1 MEFDTRHGPIQRHKS
16 TVHRVKAQQ
25 GNFVFYFPAANK
37 LLSDVQYTKGD
48 DEFTHTKYTAVTCEP
63 DQFPLKYQLRATRNQ
78 RQTKIALVITM
89 YNETNDLFVKSMKAV
104 QKNIAYLCSK
114 DKWGPDGWKNF
125 LVVIVSDGRTKINPE
140 VMNTLAVMGCFVPG
154 LPRTSVNDLPVKVH
168 LFEFTTQVM
177 VDRTYDIKSH
187 ADNVFPM
194 QVCFVLKEKNAK
206 KINSHK
212 WFFNA
217 ICETIQPEVTMLLD
231 VGTKPSDT
239 SFYHLYEAFARDPK
253 VGGACGEIVAE
264 IGAWGS
270 KLINPLVASQN
281 FEYKMSNILDKPLES
296 VFGYISVL
304 PGAFS
309 AYRYSALKGRPLSQY
324 FLGEEPGADIF
335 TSNLYLAEDRIL
347 CFELVTK
354 KNEAWVLKYV
364 KVIGIL
370 RRVREPK
377 LMCRT
382 DCQNSYHNE
391 DDG

>member
-1 MEFDTRHGPIQRHKS
+1 MNQVCYHSPGCVSCSWLTINPVGWLHQLFGLVALQIHTPNFVNTKMEFDNRHGPIQRHKS

-25 GNFVFYFPAANK
+25 GNFVFFFPVSQK
-37 LLSDVQYTKGD
+37 LLVDVQYSKGD
-48 DEFTHTKYTAVTCEP
+48 DEYTHTKYTAVTCDP
-63 DQFPLKYQLRATRNQ
+63 DQFPLKYQLRAARNQ

-140 VMNTLAVMGCFVPG
+140 VLNTLAVMGCFVPG
-154 LPRTSVNDLPVKVH
+154 LPRTSVNDMPVNVH

-177 VDRTYDIKSH
+177 VDRTYDIKSR

-217 ICETIQPEVTMLLD
+217 ICESIQPEVTMLLD

-239 SFYHLYEAFARDPK
+239 SFHHLYEAFARDPT

-270 KLINPLVASQN
+270 KLINPLVHHKISSTKCQTYWTSHWN
-281 FEYKMSNILDKPLES
+281 QFLDTFPC
-296 VFGYISVL
+296 
-304 PGAFS
+304 
-309 AYRYSALKGRPLSQY
+309 
-324 FLGEEPGADIF
+324 
-335 TSNLYLAEDRIL
+335 YLVH
-347 CFELVTK
+347 FQ
-354 KNEAWVLKYV
+354 
-364 KVIGIL
+364 
-370 RRVREPK
+370 
-377 LMCRT
+377 RT
-382 DCQNSYHNE
+382 DTLH
-391 DDG
+391 